1 MSTFMHWLVIDG
13 TGFACE
19 ESAQRIP
26 NAFLFLL
33 LLITNVDTSV
43 VTRCG
48 ILRTNR
54 TGRILVGQ

>member
-1 MSTFMHWLVIDG
+1 MNTFMHWFVIDG

-19 ESAQRIP
+19 ETAQGIP

-33 LLITNVDTSV
+33 LLIANVETSV
-43 VTRCG
+43 ITRRG

-54 TGRILVGQ
+54 TGRVLMGQ